1 MGRTLSRG
9 GFARMG
15 TNLRRVARDVLGFF
29 PSVVTSLSLS
39 LSKVA
44 DWGMFKAGRQGIE
57 DSLGSV

>member
-1 MGRTLSRG
+1 
-9 GFARMG
+9 MG
-15 TNLRRVARDVLGFF
+15 TNLRRVAGDVLGFF